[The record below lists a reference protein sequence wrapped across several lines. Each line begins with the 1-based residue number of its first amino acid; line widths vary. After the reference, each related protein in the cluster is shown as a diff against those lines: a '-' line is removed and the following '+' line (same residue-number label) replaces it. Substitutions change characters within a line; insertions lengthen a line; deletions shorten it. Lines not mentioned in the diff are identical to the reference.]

1 MSTSA
6 FRVSN
11 RGQMALPVEARK
23 RWGLEDGGSVEIAD
37 LGNALLIVPSGRNSL
52 PELLHQAVEEA
63 GGYGALV
70 AEVAR
75 VEPDLA

>member
-1 MSTSA
+1 M
-6 FRVSN
+6 
-11 RGQMALPVEARK
+11 
-23 RWGLEDGGSVEIAD
+23 EIAD

-52 PELLHQAVEEA
+52 SELLHQAVEEA